1 MSMSRHSPGFGLLEA
16 IVALALLAGAGM
28 ALFGWI
34 NTNLQH
40 ALKLRETEI
49 TGRLTVLAT
58 EWAWTINPAV
68 DGQGEIRIEDN
79 LLRWT
84 TRALTPRTSTQPFPG
99 GISTPFHAAL
109 FAIDV
114 TVETPELDRPY
125 PLTLIRV
132 GTWREPVT
140 EIFP

>member
-1 MSMSRHSPGFGLLEA
+1 MSGHRSPGFGLLEA

-49 TGRLTVLAT
+49 ASRLTTRAT

-68 DGQGEIRIEDN
+68 DGQGELRLGDS

-84 TRALTPRTSTQPFPG
+84 TRPLTPRTSTQPFLG

-109 FAIDV
+109 FAIDIL
-114 TVETPELDRPY
+114 VETPDLDRPY
-125 PLTLIRV
+125 PVTLVRV

-140 EIFP
+140 EILQ

>member
-1 MSMSRHSPGFGLLEA
+1 MSRHSPGFGLLEA

-68 DGQGEIRIEDN
+68 DSQGEIRLN
-79 LLRWT
+79 AGLLRWS
-84 TRALTPRTSTQPFPG
+84 TRALAPRTSTLPFPG
-99 GISTPFHAAL
+99 GTSTPFQAAL
-109 FAIDV
+109 FAVDII
-114 TVETPELDRPY
+114 VETPDLERPY
-125 PLTLIRV
+125 PLTVIRV

-140 EIFP
+140 ELEP